1 MKNISSKLVPLTEQ
15 ILGCIGL
22 IMIVIETY
30 AVFARNILHTSTPW
44 VDEALKLMFVW
55 IVFVGTALC
64 FRTDELISLTLIE
77 DGLKEK
83 KRMFPYGVMKLL
95 QYIAAVGMSILLVV
109 QLFTIIGTQ
118 MSTGEATT
126 VIKYPLW
133 LMNLGVLI
141 GVGLIVLI
149 GIFKIIDTFQY
160 FKKEVQE

>member
-77 DGLKEK
+77 DDLKEK
-83 KRMFPYGVMKLL
+83 FGALYEAFQFGAPPHAGMAPGIDRIVMLLRNEENIGEVIPFPMNGNAQDLMFGAPGEVSEM
-95 QYIAAVGMSILLVV
+95 
-109 QLFTIIGTQ
+109 QLR
-118 MSTGEATT
+118 E
-126 VIKYPLW
+126 VH
-133 LMNLGVLI
+133 V
-141 GVGLIVLI
+141 
-149 GIFKIIDTFQY
+149 KIR
-160 FKKEVQE
+160 

>member
-77 DGLKEK
+77 DDLKEK
-83 KRMFPYGVMKLL
+83 PFLSELKAQYGAHTL
-95 QYIAAVGMSILLVV
+95 ILGHH
-109 QLFTIIGTQ
+109 I
-118 MSTGEATT
+118 
-126 VIKYPLW
+126 
-133 LMNLGVLI
+133 
-141 GVGLIVLI
+141 
-149 GIFKIIDTFQY
+149 
-160 FKKEVQE
+160 

>member
-30 AVFARNILHTSTPW
+30 AVFARNILRTSTPW

>member
-77 DGLKEK
+77 DDLKEK
-83 KRMFPYGVMKLL
+83 KKFFPYGVMKVI
-95 QYIAAVGMSILLVV
+95 QYVAAVGMSILLVV

-133 LMNLGVLI
+133 VMNLGVLL
-141 GVGLIVLI
+141 GVILIVI
-149 GIFKIIDTFQY
+149 TGIFKIMDTFQY
-160 FKKEVQE
+160 FKKEAQE